1 MLPAEPR
8 PAGPAAGN
16 PAPEPACAAL
26 KTLVALLLLCLAAA
40 VASLAWVC
48 DDAYITFRT
57 VENALAG
64 FGLRWNVAER
74 VQTYTHPL
82 WMGVVLAARSLTGEL
97 YFTAMAVGAACSL
110 AAAVLLCRAA
120 RSWPVAVL
128 VLGALLGSRA
138 FGTYATSG
146 LENGL
151 TFLLLALLCLAW
163 SRGTDWRP
171 RLFAVA
177 LLTALLATN
186 RLDAVLLAGPALFA
200 AWWSQRS
207 LRAMAIVFAGLLPLF
222 AWLAFATI
230 YYGTPLPNT
239 AHAKALGTGIDSGL
253 LAREGLRY
261 LGDVVTRDPA
271 TALAAAASL
280 ALAIRRRGA
289 GALPLVA
296 GALLYCL
303 YLLRIGGDFMALR
316 FAGAPLVLALGA
328 GALAAR
334 ALPARRTIALGIVLC
349 ASAFL
354 PGVPDWMLA
363 RPPDS
368 LATANGKIIDER
380 AHYHDQLALRG
391 PRTGVPQ
398 YGAVTA
404 ALQAQGITRPVVEV
418 RGDIGMRGYQAGP
431 QVHIVDPW
439 LCDPLLVRLPAWDRT
454 NFRVGHYTRRI
465 PEGYLESLV
474 SGENRIVDP
483 YLRQPFAAL
492 REVTRG
498 ELGSRAR
505 FDALVDL
512 WFGEAGEHL
521 AHYAANGY
529 RNPPLQEVAAAEL
542 EAELATPALWCF
554 GAGRIVH
561 EGGLDILLTE
571 PRTGG
576 SITLWLD
583 ACDVYDVRLMS
594 GTEEVLR
601 TTIRTSTVPFAG
613 YLPHVLPPLP
623 AGSRIDRVAVRQG
636 KGDDAGPPSADLV
649 WAVGRIAVLR

>member
-1 MLPAEPR
+1 MSGDER
-8 PAGPAAGN
+8 
-16 PAPEPACAAL
+16 PACAAL
-26 KTLVALLLLCLAAA
+26 KTLVALLLLCLTAA

-57 VENALAG
+57 VENAVAG
-64 FGLRWNVAER
+64 QGLRWNVADR

-82 WMGVVLAARSLTGEL
+82 WMGLMVAGRGLAGEL
-97 YFTAMAVGAACSL
+97 YFTSMAVGAACAL
-110 AAAVLLCRAA
+110 AAAVALCRTA
-120 RSWPVAVL
+120 RSWTVAVL

-151 TFLLLALLCLAW
+151 TFLLLALLCLTWA
-163 SRGTDWRP
+163 RDIAWRP
-171 RLFAVA
+171 RLFVLS
-177 LLTALLATN
+177 LLTALLALN
-186 RLDAVLLAGPALFA
+186 RLDAALLAGPALLA
-200 AWWSQRS
+200 AFWQQRS
-207 LRAMAIVFAGLLPLF
+207 LRAMATVAVGMLPLLG
-222 AWLAFATI
+222 WLAFATV

-239 AHAKALGTGIDSGL
+239 AYAKALGTGIDTAV

-271 TALAAAASL
+271 TALAFTASL
-280 ALAIRRRGA
+280 VLVALRRGPW
-289 GALPLVA
+289 PLAA

-303 YLLRIGGDFMALR
+303 YLLRIGGDLMALR

-328 GALAAR
+328 GAMAAR
-334 ALPARRTIALGIVLC
+334 TLPSNTGIALGLALC

-354 PGVPDWMLA
+354 GGVPEWMLA

-391 PRTGVPQ
+391 PRNGVPR
-398 YGAVTA
+398 YGAVTQ

-439 LCDPLLVRLPAWDRT
+439 LCDPLLVRLPAWDVT

-474 SGENRIVDP
+474 SGKNRIVDP

-492 REVTRG
+492 QAATRDP
-498 ELGSRAR
+498 LRSRSR
-505 FDALVDL
+505 LDALVDL
-512 WFGEAGEHL
+512 WFGETREHL
-521 AHYAANGY
+521 ARYGAHGY
-529 RNPPLQEVAAAEL
+529 RNPPLQQVAAAEL
-542 EAELATPALWCF
+542 EAELPSPALWCF
-554 GAGRIVH
+554 GAGRIVY

-571 PRTGG
+571 MVAAGG
-576 SITLWLD
+576 ITLWLD
-583 ACDVYDVRLMS
+583 ACDTYDVRLLS
-594 GTEEVLR
+594 GESEVLR

-623 AGSRIDRVAVRQG
+623 AGTRIDRVAVRQG
-636 KGDDAGPPSADLV
+636 KGDDAGPPSSDLV
-649 WAVGRIAVLR
+649 WAVGRIVVQR

>member
-1 MLPAEPR
+1 MSGDER
-8 PAGPAAGN
+8 
-16 PAPEPACAAL
+16 PACAAL
-26 KTLVALLLLCLAAA
+26 KTLVALLLLCLAGA

-57 VENALAG
+57 VENAVAG
-64 FGLRWNVAER
+64 HGLRWNVADR

-82 WMGVVLAARSLTGEL
+82 WMGLMVAGRSLTGEL
-97 YFTAMAVGAACSL
+97 YFTSMAVGAACAL
-110 AAAVLLCRAA
+110 AAAVALCCTA
-120 RSWPVAVL
+120 RSWTVAVL

-151 TFLLLALLCLAW
+151 TFLLLALLCLTW
-163 SRGTDWRP
+163 KRDVQWRP
-171 RLFAVA
+171 RLLVLS
-177 LLTALLATN
+177 LLTALLALN
-186 RLDAVLLAGPALFA
+186 RLDAVLLAGPALLA
-200 AWWSQRS
+200 AFWQQRG
-207 LRAMAIVFAGLLPLF
+207 LRAVTTVAVGMLPLLG
-222 AWLAFATI
+222 WLAFATA

-239 AHAKALGTGIDSGL
+239 AHAKALGTGIDPAL

-261 LGDVVTRDPA
+261 LGDIVTRDPA
-271 TALAAAASL
+271 TALAFAAC
-280 ALAIRRRGA
+280 LAIVVLRRGA
-289 GALPLVA
+289 WPLAA
-296 GALLYCL
+296 GAVLYCL

-334 ALPARRTIALGIVLC
+334 TLPSRTSIALGLALC

-354 PGVPDWMLA
+354 GGVPEWMLA

-391 PRTGVPQ
+391 PRTGVPRF
-398 YGAVTA
+398 GVVTQ

-418 RGDIGMRGYQAGP
+418 RGDIGMRGYQAGT

-439 LCDPLLVRLPAWDRT
+439 LCDPLLVRLPAWDVT

-483 YLRQPFAAL
+483 HLRQPFAAL
-492 REVTRG
+492 RAATRDPIWS
-498 ELGSRAR
+498 LAR
-505 FDALVDL
+505 LDALVDL
-512 WFGEAGEHL
+512 WFVEAREHL
-521 AHYAANGY
+521 AHYATHGY
-529 RNPPLQEVAAAEL
+529 RSPPLQQVAAAEL
-542 EAELATPALWCF
+542 AAELPSPAQWCF

-561 EGGLDILLTE
+561 EGGLDILLPE
-571 PRTGG
+571 PLAAG
-576 SITLWLD
+576 SVTLWLD
-583 ACDVYDVRLMS
+583 ACDTYDVALMAGQS
-594 GTEEVLR
+594 ELLR
-601 TTIRTSTVPFAG
+601 ATIRTSTVPFAG

-623 AGSRIDRVAVRQG
+623 AGTRIDRVAIRQG
-636 KGDDAGPPSADLV
+636 RGDDAGPPSTDLV
-649 WAVGRIAVLR
+649 WAVGRIVVQR

>member
-1 MLPAEPR
+1 MSADAR
-8 PAGPAAGN
+8 
-16 PAPEPACAAL
+16 PACAAL
-26 KTLVALLLLCLAAA
+26 KTLSALLLLCLTAA

-57 VENALAG
+57 VENAVAG
-64 FGLRWNVAER
+64 HGLRWNVTDR

-82 WMGVVLAARSLTGEL
+82 WMGLMVAMRSLTGEL
-97 YFTAMAVGAACSL
+97 YFASMALGAACAI
-110 AAAVLLCRAA
+110 AAATVLCRAA
-120 RSWPVAVL
+120 RSWSVSVL

-151 TFLLLALLCLAW
+151 TFLLLALFCLVW
-163 SRGTDWRP
+163 SRDAGWRP
-171 RLFAVA
+171 RLLVLSF
-177 LLTALLATN
+177 LTALLALN
-186 RLDAVLLAGPALFA
+186 RLDAVLLTGPALLA
-200 AWWSQRS
+200 AWWPQRS
-207 LRAMAIVFAGLLPLF
+207 LRATMIVAFGLLPLCG
-222 AWLAFATI
+222 WLAFATL
-230 YYGTPLPNT
+230 YYGSPLPNT
-239 AHAKALGTGIDSGL
+239 AFAKAIGTGIDAAV

-271 TALAAAASL
+271 TALTFTACL
-280 ALAIRRRGA
+280 ALVVLRRWNGTWPLALGA
-289 GALPLVA
+289 V
-296 GALLYCL
+296 LYCL

-334 ALPARRTIALGIVLC
+334 TLPSRTSIALGVALC

-354 PGVPDWMLA
+354 GGAPEWMLV

-391 PRTGVPQ
+391 PRTGVPRF
-398 YGAVTA
+398 GVVTD
-404 ALQAQGITRPVVEV
+404 ALRAQGITRPVVEV

-439 LCDPLLVRLPAWDRT
+439 LCDPLLVRLPAWDVT

-465 PEGYLESLV
+465 PEGHLESLV
-474 SGENRIVDP
+474 SGGDRIVDP
-483 YLRQPFAAL
+483 YLRQPHAAL

-498 ELGSRAR
+498 PLWSWAR
-505 FDALVDL
+505 IDALIDL

-529 RNPPLQEVAAAEL
+529 RNPPLQEVAAAD
-542 EAELATPALWCF
+542 LAADLAVPASWCF

-561 EGGLDILLTE
+561 EGGLDILLDG
-571 PRTGG
+571 PIAGG

-583 ACDVYDVRLMS
+583 ACDTYDVRLLW
-594 GTEEVLR
+594 GADEVQR
-601 TTIRTSTVPFAG
+601 ATIRTSAVPFAG

-623 AGSRIDRVAVRQG
+623 TGTRVDRVAIRQG
-636 KGDDAGPPSADLV
+636 KGDDAGPPSSDLV
-649 WAVGRIAVLR
+649 WAVGRVVVQG